1 MDTSVRHFH
10 IASISPQGV
19 VLYESEY
26 EFADASIADFIGL
39 IRNVYAWQL
48 GNVNANSY
56 WQTLSELAVAENTAS
71 VTLGLEE
78 SLFKIFWTSC
88 EGECNNGG
96 PGRN

>member
-26 EFADASIADFIGL
+26 ESAVESIADFIGL

-48 GNVNANSY
+48 GNISTDSY
-56 WQTLSELAVAENTAS
+56 WQTLSDLAIADNTAS
-71 VTLGLEE
+71 VTLGLDE
-78 SLFKIFWTSC
+78 SMFRIFWTSC
-88 EGECNNGG
+88 EGVCANGG